1 MSDIDP
7 RLISWPDSPV
17 AVVIGAGGMGT
28 AVAKR
33 LGQHSK
39 LVVADL
45 NQEKLDSIREELTD
59 SGYAITTVQC
69 DVTDRLSVMALAE
82 VIKKQ
87 GGFRTLAHVA
97 GLSPSMADGK
107 TIMAV
112 NLMGT
117 ALVAEILL
125 PLAKKNTAAIF
136 VSSLAGHM
144 ASPSEEVIKILS
156 KPLIDG
162 FMDRLLT
169 ALDEELTPTLSYL
182 LSKNA
187 LIKMCQY
194 LSPAWG
200 MAGAR
205 IISISPGLIAT
216 PMGMLEFENQPQK
229 FDLLAKTPLGRQG
242 NMHEIA
248 DAIDFLSSDRA
259 SFITGTDLLVDGGIH
274 AALLNNSQ

>member
-17 AVVIGAGGMGT
+17 AIVIGAGGMGT

-144 ASPSEEVIKILS
+144 ARPSEEVMKILS
-156 KPLIDG
+156 KPLVDG